1 MCVRNWIARIFCL
14 GLASAAM
21 ADQLLTNNDFTS
33 GLTGW
38 STQATGATV
47 VPGSDQWGSFLT
59 FNITDGGANPWDVK
73 LYQDGI
79 TLEPGYEY
87 VLEWGASRASGT
99 IHAGLGL
106 SADPY
111 TDYMNDQISF
121 SGSYLD
127 HTVENGQAVTLHY
140 CGAAVSGLRFYMDM
154 GGSNATTK
162 INWASLGKNA
172 KACDGSSSSSGSITN
187 PGNGP
192 VPYYGQLQ
200 VSGNKIIGARTKT
213 KAQVRGMS
221 LYWSVWG
228 GEAFYNANAIQS
240 LVKDWKVEVVRAAMG
255 VDVDGGYLSN
265 PVAQKALV
273 EAVVQAA
280 IDQEIYVII
289 DFHCHNSQNYSAQAK
304 EFFGYMAQKYGKYD
318 NVIFEL
324 FNEPLQIDWGTIKN
338 YALSVIPE
346 IRKYSD
352 NLIVVGTSNWSQDV
366 DAVPGKAI
374 NDPNV
379 AYTLH
384 FYAGSHG
391 SDLMA
396 KARTALNS
404 GLALFVTEW
413 GTVNADGD
421 GGVATAS
428 SNSWMGF
435 MDQYG
440 LSWANWSVQNKA
452 EGASIFNSGVSTTG
466 NGWGSTSNQ
475 TASGQYVFSK
485 LVGYA
490 ANAAWR
496 IAPKEPT
503 SVQSLASHM
512 GSVILNFRQMQYQLE
527 TPVAHQAALY
537 NARGNKVWS
546 AQQGSGNG
554 AYHYG
559 SLGILPAG
567 SYILKLHGEQL
578 NQSIRVSV
586 H

>member
-1 MCVRNWIARIFCL
+1 MCVRKWIASILCL
-14 GLASAAM
+14 GLAPAAM
-21 ADQLLTNNDFTS
+21 AEQLLTNNDFTS

-38 STQATGATV
+38 STQGTGFSA

-59 FNITDGGANPWDVK
+59 FNITDGGTNPWDVK

-87 VLEWGASRASGT
+87 VLEWGASRGSGS
-99 IHAGLGL
+99 INVGLGL
-106 SADPY
+106 AADPY

-127 HTVENGQAVTLHY
+127 HTVANGQAVTLHY
-140 CGAAVSGLRFYMDM
+140 CGTAVSGLRFYMDM
-154 GGSNATTK
+154 GGNNAAAK
-162 INWASLGKNA
+162 INWASLGRNA
-172 KACDGSSSSSGSITN
+172 KPCDGSSSSSSTITN

-228 GEAFYNANAIQS
+228 GENFYNASAIQA

-255 VDVDGGYLSN
+255 VDVDGGYLGN
-265 PVAQKALV
+265 PDAQKALV

-289 DFHCHNSQNYSAQAK
+289 DFHCHNSQNYAAESKA
-304 EFFGYMAQKYGKYD
+304 FFSYMAQKYGKYD

-324 FNEPLQIDWGTIKN
+324 FNEPLQIDWSTIKN
-338 YALSVIPE
+338 YAQTVIPE

-352 NLIVVGTSNWSQDV
+352 NLIIVGTSNWSQDV
-366 DAVPGKAI
+366 DAVPGNAI

-413 GTVNADGD
+413 GTVNANGD

-428 SNSWMGF
+428 SNSWMNF

-440 LSWANWSVQNKA
+440 LSWANWSVQNIA
-452 EGASIFNSGVSTTG
+452 EGASAFNAGVSTTG
-466 NGWGSTSNQ
+466 NGWGLTSNQ
-475 TASGQYVFSK
+475 TASGQYVYSK

-490 ANAAWR
+490 ASAPWR
-496 IAPKEPT
+496 TAPKVVMLRPLQEST
-503 SVQSLASHM
+503 KQALHYAAGEYSLDM
-512 GSVILNFRQMQYQLE
+512 PI
-527 TPVAHQAALY
+527 AHQASLY
-537 NARGNKVWS
+537 SLTGQRIWAETR
-546 AQQGSGNG
+546 AAGNG
-554 AYHYG
+554 IY
-559 SLGILPAG
+559 SLPHMTASGVYWLVVNPTTSGMAQRIKVVTP
-567 SYILKLHGEQL
+567 
-578 NQSIRVSV
+578 
-586 H
+586 